1 MSARKDTLK
10 KNSRDMAQE
19 ISNFGRFYKALNGLT
34 CYGSRDDLKQM
45 LVWQYTGGRTTS
57 LREMTYQEYQAL
69 CTAMEK
75 RDRTR
80 EELRRQRSI
89 ALKLMQQLGIDTT
102 DWSRVND
109 FCRNPRISGKAF
121 AEHSTEELKDLST
134 KLRMIRRK
142 GWQRQRSLLGKGM
155 ENGTIGMN

>member
-1 MSARKDTLK
+1 MK
-10 KNSRDMAQE
+10 QE
-19 ISNFGRFYKALNGLT
+19 VTSFGRFYKALNGLP
-34 CYGSRDDLKQM
+34 CYGSREDLKQM

-57 LREMTYQEYQAL
+57 LREMTYPEYQQL

-109 FCRNPRISGKAF
+109 FCRNPKISGKAF
-121 AEHSTEELKDLST
+121 AEHSTEELEALST
-134 KLRMIRRK
+134 KLRMIKRT
-142 GWQRQRSLLGKGM
+142 GWQRQRSLLGKGI

>member
-1 MSARKDTLK
+1 MK
-10 KNSRDMAQE
+10 QE
-19 ISNFGRFYKALNGLT
+19 VTSFGRFYKALETLK
-34 CYGSRDDLKQM
+34 CYGSRDELKRM

-80 EELRRQRSI
+80 EELRRQRSVT
-89 ALKLMQQLGIDTT
+89 LRLMQQMGIDTT

-121 AEHSTEELKDLST
+121 AAHSTEELEALAA
-134 KLRMIRRK
+134 KLRKIKRT
-142 GWQRQRSLLGKGM
+142 GWQRKGNLL
-155 ENGTIGMN
+155 ENGLENGMTGMN